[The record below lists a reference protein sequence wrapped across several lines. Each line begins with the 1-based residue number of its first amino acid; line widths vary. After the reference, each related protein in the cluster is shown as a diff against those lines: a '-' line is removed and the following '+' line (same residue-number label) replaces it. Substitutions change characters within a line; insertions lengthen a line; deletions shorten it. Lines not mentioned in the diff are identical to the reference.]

1 MNDIEFMRIALA
13 EAEQAKAEN
22 EIPVGACL
30 VKENTVIASNH
41 NRTRQM
47 NNPLAH
53 AEKLIL
59 DEVQNKGYKYLQDCS
74 LYVTLEPCL
83 MCSGMII
90 LSRLGT
96 LVYGANDPKAG
107 ASGSVYNALL
117 DKSFNHH
124 PELRRGVLATEC
136 ALILTDFFQNKR

>member
-1 MNDIEFMRIALA
+1 MNDELFMNIALD
-13 EAEQAKAEN
+13 EARLALTED

-30 VKENTVIASNH
+30 VRDGVVVIQNH
-41 NRTRQM
+41 NRTRQL
-47 NNPLAH
+47 NNPLGH

-59 DEVQNKGYKYLQDCS
+59 DSAQSMGLKYLQDCT

-90 LSRLGT
+90 LSRVGRV
-96 LVYGANDPKAG
+96 VYGCSDPKAG
-107 ASGSVYNALL
+107 ASGSIYQTLL

-124 PELRRGVLATEC
+124 PEIKRGVLGAQC
-136 ALILTDFFQNKR
+136 ALILTDFFRNKR